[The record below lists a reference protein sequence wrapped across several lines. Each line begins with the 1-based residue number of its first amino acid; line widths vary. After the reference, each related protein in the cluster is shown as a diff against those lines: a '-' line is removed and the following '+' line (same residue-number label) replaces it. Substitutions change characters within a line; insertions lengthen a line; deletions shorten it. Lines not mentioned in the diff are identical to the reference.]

1 MLAGEDGEED
11 VLAREDG
18 RDRVDAARKRLAEED
33 HVGLDVG
40 VVLEAEELA
49 RARETLRA
57 REGASASGTEEWVR
71 ASATHSL
78 DLVADEEDVVLAA
91 ERLDLLEVV
100 LVRNDDAA
108 RRKRERVRLLC
119 GFARSRGREERG
131 THPASP

>member
-57 REGASASGTEEWVR
+57 REGASASGAEEWVR
-71 ASATHSL
+71 A
-78 DLVADEEDVVLAA
+78 
-91 ERLDLLEVV
+91 R
-100 LVRNDDAA
+100 A
-108 RRKRERVRLLC
+108 RRTVWTSSQMRRTLC
-119 GFARSRGREERG
+119 LRQSAWTFSR
-131 THPASP
+131 